1 MMKTLFCLLMSCVL
15 LCQGVCFAAEVINA
29 GAGGHRSSQLL
40 KRLDRDVLS
49 KHPSTVLLMVGTND
63 RLNSGGFIEIN
74 VYRKNVESLIEQIQ
88 ADGARVV
95 LMTPPTCIPELLF
108 NRHDAQKYA
117 DQSPVERMQEVRTV
131 LLKLAREKQVPVI
144 DFHDYLL
151 EHKIADDSKTSVIR
165 NPANSGVKDGVHLT
179 PAGYQL
185 LARLVADKLKAEK
198 MDVSK
203 VICFGDSL
211 TKGSK
216 QANYPDYL
224 QALLAKSDQ
233 SADK

>member
-1 MMKTLFCLLMSCVL
+1 MMKTLFCLLMSYAL
-15 LCQGVCFAAEVINA
+15 LCSGNCFAAEVINA
-29 GAGGHRSSQLL
+29 GRGGHRSSQLL
-40 KRLDRDVLS
+40 KRLERDVLS
-49 KHPSTVLLMVGTND
+49 KHPTTVVLMVGTND
-63 RLNSGGFIEIN
+63 RLNSGGFIDIHA
-74 VYRKNVESLIEQIQ
+74 YRKNVASLIEQIQ
-88 ADGARVV
+88 AGGARVV

-108 NRHDAQKYA
+108 TRHEAQKYA
-117 DQSPVERMQEVRTV
+117 DQSPVERMREVRTV

-144 DFHDYLL
+144 DFHDYLI
-151 EHKIADDSKTSVIR
+151 EQKIADDSKTSVIR

-185 LARLVADKLKAEK
+185 LAKLVAEKLEAEK

-216 QANYPDYL
+216 QANYPAYL
-224 QALLAKSDQ
+224 QALLTKSEQ
-233 SADK
+233 STDK